1 MQNCQPAHQTLA
13 LQTPCHWTT
22 SSPRKRPPSSSVLS
36 KPLDHSTGQVHHTF
50 PLAVLDNLKN
60 LHGPPPLIR
69 HSPQYLGFT
78 MQSRINNFPFISC
91 HPALLLLTV
100 DTLNPR
106 TTLHMS
112 GKQCWLC
119 IIITRSLFIKLWMPT
134 CHSRAPETEVLR
146 IEYRV
151 QQFLGAL
158 QVTLMYSEVENL
170 CCNQNRKS
178 EVRAHCQ
185 ALNSK

>member
-1 MQNCQPAHQTLA
+1 
-13 LQTPCHWTT
+13 
-22 SSPRKRPPSSSVLS
+22 
-36 KPLDHSTGQVHHTF
+36 
-50 PLAVLDNLKN
+50 
-60 LHGPPPLIR
+60 
-69 HSPQYLGFT
+69 
-78 MQSRINNFPFISC
+78 MQSSINNFPFISC

-134 CHSRAPETEVLR
+134 CHSRAPEAEVLR

-158 QVTLMYSEVENL
+158 QVTLKYSEVENL
-170 CCNQNRKS
+170 CCNQSRKS

-185 ALNSK
+185 ALLNSKQALFKMKDEGWQNPSATPKIPISNPNSLLKRKEVLPQHT